1 MAIRKTIR
9 KSKKRKFRKKTD
21 FGEVPNWV
29 NFLTASPDNRAIHV
43 YHSDSMQ
50 WYNYNHN
57 AKDFRKD
64 VELYLKKQ
72 KYSKKDISAWK
83 AAENWRTGVTVSS
96 LCKMMNEGMPEFI
109 PNPYKQDKQ
118 DKQDNQYDH
127 SYDKEWESTSGH
139 IWIQKKLDEI
149 IKIGKKAIAENKV
162 IEKENKL
169 KVPPKTIQERMR
181 EKLQEFLEETEGAI
195 EDFLYGATPFISDYS
210 MYKHLTHK
218 MLPPKIASQIIKIYE
233 GEAAEYYELANPYTK
248 SQLKTM
254 TEYEQEYHAQLLEGY
269 AHMTK
274 SQAKKLSTFYET
286 IIADVN
292 MYVDSAKVKRTPR
305 KKKTPSKEKLIAKL
319 KFKTNDEKYRIA
331 SINPM
336 DIIGANELWVF
347 NCKTRKIGKYIA
359 SNTDPTGLRREGS
372 GLLVKG
378 TTILGFNEEQS
389 IQKTLRKPD
398 EQLKEFAK
406 AGKVKLRKFLDE
418 IKTTDIKLTGRIN
431 NETIILKTS

>member
-1 MAIRKTIR
+1 MAIRRTTK
-9 KSKKRKFRKKTD
+9 KSKKRGSRKKTD
-21 FGEVPNWV
+21 LGAAPNWID
-29 NFLTASPDNRAIHV
+29 FLTADPDNMAIHA
-43 YHSDSMQ
+43 YHSNSMQ

-72 KYSKKDISAWK
+72 KYSKKDINAWK

-96 LCKMMNEGMPEFI
+96 LCKMHNEGMPEFI
-109 PNPYKQDKQ
+109 PNPYKQD
-118 DKQDNQYDH
+118 NRYDH
-127 SYDKEWESTSGH
+127 SYDKDWEPSSGH

-162 IEKENKL
+162 VEKENKL
-169 KVPPKTIQERMR
+169 KAPPKTIQERMH
-181 EKLQEFLEETEGAI
+181 EKLQDFLEETEGAI
-195 EDFLYGATPFISDYS
+195 EDFLYGGTPFTSDYS
-210 MYKHLTHK
+210 MYKHLTRE
-218 MLPPKIASQIIKIYE
+218 MLPPKIASQIIKTYE
-233 GEAAEYYELANPYTK
+233 GEALEYHELANPYTK
-248 SQLKTM
+248 AQLKKM
-254 TEYEQEYHAQLLEGY
+254 TESDQDYHMQLLEGY
-269 AHMTK
+269 SHTTK
-274 SQAKKLSTFYET
+274 PQAKKLATFYET
-286 IIADVN
+286 LIADVN
-292 MYVDSAKVKRTPR
+292 MYVDSAKVQRTPR
-305 KKKTPSKEKLIAKL
+305 KKKIPSKEKLVAKL
-319 KFKTNDEKYRIA
+319 KHKVNDEKYKLA
-331 SINPM
+331 SINPL

-359 SNTDPTGLRREGS
+359 SNTDPMGLGRDGS
-372 GLLVKG
+372 GLSVKG

-389 IQKTLRKPD
+389 IQKTLRKPE